1 MRISQKINL
10 EPEREK
16 ANREGELIRSKERSA
31 RQANAEKQKRYRQ
44 SMKSQGYRAKLIWEK
59 PLENGW
65 VRVLAPIIHE
75 SSLNIVSEN
84 QEMKEVLEG
93 ISGAFIMSCEKK
105 KIPKKVWEPVYRD
118 IKTLLMPLGVE

>member
-1 MRISQKINL
+1 MKTRRKTSH

-16 ANREGELIRSKERSA
+16 ANREEELIRSKERSA
-31 RQANAEKQKRYRQ
+31 KQANAEKQKRYRQ

-59 PLENGW
+59 PLEDGLI
-65 VRVLAPIIHE
+65 RAPAQIIHE

-84 QEMKEVLEG
+84 QDMKEVLEG

-105 KIPKKVWEPVYRD
+105 KISKKVWEAVYRD
-118 IKTLLMPLGVE
+118 IKTLLKPLGVE